1 MGDITR
7 LTYKPQPQGKI
18 MFTSPLMHKY
28 LLCIRG
34 DVNTRGKTLI
44 SPVVHTIFYFLV
56 PVLKS

>member
-34 DVNTRGKTLI
+34 DVNTRGKT
-44 SPVVHTIFYFLV
+44 
-56 PVLKS
+56 